1 MLASP
6 LVDTAPLLAGRAVAV
21 AALGV
26 VVAGSR

>member
-6 LVDTAPLLAGRAVAV
+6 LVDTTPLLAGRAVAV

-26 VVAGSR
+26 VAGSH